1 MCCPWWSVSWTGSLN
16 PSLLGAS
23 KSTRSPARAAPRV
36 LGAARS
42 LTAALASVPVVSA
55 PAGLF
60 QRVMDG
66 VYRQALTPAPAAG
79 TRAAGGGTSAA
90 RFYRRLGLSLV
101 LTAGVL
107 GVSLFI
113 PRATYTALVGTG
125 RSVAVSRESASVVKS
140 ALDGAGSTVRG
151 ILGESPRGGDDR

>member
-1 MCCPWWSVSWTGSLN
+1 MARSIEEHAQSC
-16 PSLLGAS
+16 
-23 KSTRSPARAAPRV
+23 TRCAARI
-36 LGAARS
+36 GTARS
-42 LTAALASVPVVSA
+42 LTAALASVPAVFA
-55 PAGLF
+55 PAGVF
-60 QRVMDG
+60 QKVMDG

-79 TRAAGGGTSAA
+79 TGVAGATGGGTSAA
-90 RFYRRLGLSLV
+90 RFYRKLGLSLV

-107 GVSLFI
+107 GMSLLI

-125 RSVAVSRESASVVKS
+125 GSVVVSRESTSVVKS